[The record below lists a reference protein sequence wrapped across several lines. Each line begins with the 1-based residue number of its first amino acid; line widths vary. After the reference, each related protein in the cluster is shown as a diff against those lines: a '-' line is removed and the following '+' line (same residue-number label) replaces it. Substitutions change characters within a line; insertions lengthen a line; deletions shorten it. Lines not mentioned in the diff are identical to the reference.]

1 VSRRVPAYVRNAAPL
16 IRELVC
22 ALKGLDEP
30 AAGSLLIPD
39 SEADWG
45 LRLFGLGPLLFLLY
59 MHLECDDFV
68 MPRIARRGSAE
79 LLAEVGWVT
88 GVDDEGMAV
97 YDPRRLSTV
106 TLRRQESRWG
116 IADVNPA
123 PLDQPVTMSEAQGL
137 LKQVIDKG
145 EGQNPLWFAY
155 GVLTGAFQLKRM
167 GREPLDEVEELFVA
181 GMQESSFG
189 LPEIIRAVR
198 LWREFKRLGTRSYHR
213 PQVYAAAVEYI
224 MVLFGFYGDAQ
235 SCLGERYGVSSSSIS
250 ATWREIETALGL
262 SQFDSRYSLHADPG
276 APLEAM
282 LRQRGEEPP
291 PPTPLGIGRGSR
303 SHDTVL
309 H

>member
-1 VSRRVPAYVRNAAPL
+1 VSPQVPAYVRDAAPL

-22 ALKGLDEP
+22 ALKGLDE
-30 AAGSLLIPD
+30 AAAETLLIPD

-59 MHLECDDFV
+59 MYLECDDFV
-68 MPRIARRGSAE
+68 IPRFARRGPAE
-79 LLAEVGWVT
+79 RLAEVGWVT
-88 GVDDEGMAV
+88 GTDDKGRAL
-97 YDPRRLSTV
+97 YDPRRISTV
-106 TLRRQESRWG
+106 TLRRHESHWE

-123 PLDQPVTMSEAQGL
+123 PLDHPVTVSEAQGL

-167 GREPLDEVEELFVA
+167 GREPLDEVEESFVA

-198 LWREFKRLGTRSYHR
+198 LWREFKRLATPSYRR
-213 PQVYAAAVEYI
+213 PEVYAAAVEYI
-224 MVLFGFYGDAQ
+224 MVLFGFYGDSQ
-235 SCLGERYGVSSSSIS
+235 LSVGERYGVSSSSIS
-250 ATWREIETALGL
+250 ARWREIEEALGL
-262 SQFDSRYSLHADPG
+262 SQFDSRYSVHADPG

-282 LRQRGEEPP
+282 LRQRGEEVP